1 MYFVIILKMMYT
13 KQQLHSS
20 LVATVAEKSLKTRN
34 VAAIIP
40 HRRDVAAKIPHDII
54 EDEKIY
60 MCTN

>member
-1 MYFVIILKMMYT
+1 MIKYAMYT
-13 KQQLHSS
+13 KQLLHSS
-20 LVATVAEKSLKTRN
+20 LVATVDEKSLKIRN

-40 HRRDVAAKIPHDII
+40 HRRDVAAKIPLDII

>member
-1 MYFVIILKMMYT
+1 MLKRMIKYVMYT

-20 LVATVAEKSLKTRN
+20 LIATVAEKSLKTRN

-40 HRRDVAAKIPHDII
+40 HRRDVATKIPLDII